1 MADPIQEKYRKDMN
15 KLARFIDEAFN
26 GRRKPNRKPKVGFIL
41 LAAEFGKIDGG
52 RVNYISNG
60 ERADML
66 AMLRE
71 YLARAEG
78 RYVDP
83 PTETKN

>member
-1 MADPIQEKYRKDMN
+1 MADPIEAKHHANMN
-15 KLARFIDEAFN
+15 ALAQGIDEILN
-26 GRRKPNRKPKVGFIL
+26 GKRRPGKKRQLGFIL
-41 LAAEFGKIDGG
+41 LVAEFGKIDNG

-78 RYVDP
+78 RYSDAGGSA
-83 PTETKN
+83 

>member
-1 MADPIQEKYRKDMN
+1 MVKPIEAAHHAPMN
-15 KLARFIDEAFN
+15 ALAQGIDEILN
-26 GRRKPNRKPKVGFIL
+26 GKRRPGEQRKLGFIL
-41 LAAEFGKIDGG
+41 LVAEFGKIDNG

-60 ERADML
+60 NRPDML

-78 RYVDP
+78 RYS
-83 PTETKN
+83 ETKGQTQ